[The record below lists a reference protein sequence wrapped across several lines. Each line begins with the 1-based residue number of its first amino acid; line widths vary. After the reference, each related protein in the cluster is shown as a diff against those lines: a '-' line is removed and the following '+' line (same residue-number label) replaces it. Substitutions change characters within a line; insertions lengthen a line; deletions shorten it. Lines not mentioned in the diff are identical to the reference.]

1 MSGKNFRFVFC
12 LLQIMNKFYVVTFMF
27 SFIIIIMYNTGQL
40 TVHFLEVG
48 RGNWKAF
55 CTLPHDLTSGSGFA
69 TVSL

>member
-1 MSGKNFRFVFC
+1 
-12 LLQIMNKFYVVTFMF
+12 MNEFYVLTFMF
-27 SFIIIIMYNTGQL
+27 SFIVIIIIIIIYNTGQL
-40 TVHFLEVG
+40 TLNFVKVG